1 MTVIDIQD
9 ALAKAAAA
17 IAPEFSED
25 QLALDFT
32 ARHREDL
39 RYVAQWGKWLRW
51 SIGRRKTR

>member
-25 QLALDFT
+25 QLARAGKAGF
-32 ARHREDL
+32 A
-39 RYVAQWGKWLRW
+39 VAQ
-51 SIGRRKTR
+51 RRNQCTVSRAGIRPPCV

>member
-1 MTVIDIQD
+1 LEVSHGCLDIQD

-39 RYVAQWGKWLRW
+39 RYVAQWGKWLR
-51 SIGRRKTR
+51 